1 MALKLVWSQSLRNMR
16 GNATVAPVKSFGAVC
31 REIRVAGG
39 LSQKEVADAGGL
51 DQSRVSEIERGRYL
65 PGLDMA
71 MRLAN
76 GLGVTLT
83 SIVAQWEGSRAA
95 EPSEGPSKRSTRRK
109 IPAVRFEVPQEDV
122 FRKVRGLWELM
133 SPEHREEFWKQG
145 KAIVAAQWR
154 HELRGEFPRAVE
166 PPSKPRPRKGRAG

>member
-1 MALKLVWSQSLRNMR
+1 MSLRLAWSNSLSGQR
-16 GNATVAPVKSFGAVC
+16 FSATLARVKSFGVVC
-31 REIRVAGG
+31 REIRTAGG

-83 SIVAQWEGSRAA
+83 EIVAQWEGASGNISTGPQVTLVGAAQVELDGSRITFSL
-95 EPSEGPSKRSTRRK
+95 ERERGGLSLRVVTS
-109 IPAVRFEVPQEDV
+109 AVRC
-122 FRKVRGLWELM
+122 GSLSTAL
-133 SPEHREEFWKQG
+133 
-145 KAIVAAQWR
+145 A
-154 HELRGEFPRAVE
+154 
-166 PPSKPRPRKGRAG
+166 

>member
-1 MALKLVWSQSLRNMR
+1 MALKLVWSNALRNSR
-16 GNATVAPVKSFGAVC
+16 GSVTVAPVKSFGAVC
-31 REIRVAGG
+31 REVRVAAG

-83 SIVAQWEGSRAA
+83 SIVAQWEGARAA
-95 EPSEGPSKRSTRRK
+95 EQPDG
-109 IPAVRFEVPQEDV
+109 A
-122 FRKVRGLWELM
+122 
-133 SPEHREEFWKQG
+133 
-145 KAIVAAQWR
+145 
-154 HELRGEFPRAVE
+154 PR
-166 PPSKPRPRKGRAG
+166 